1 MFGIVVRG
9 GEAARWPYK
18 TEWGGRRLR
27 LKDKVALVTGS
38 ANGIGRAIA
47 VKFAQEGADVVI
59 NDIPSQKERAEAV
72 SEEIKHLG
80 RNSMVILADVSKTDE
95 VTRMAGTLL
104 QRFGRL
110 DVLVNNAGFARPV
123 RVADMTDDQFDI
135 VINTCLRGTFL
146 CSRAFIKTMIA
157 QKSGKILNLASN
169 SVWSIWPGFG
179 QYAAAKAG
187 IVAFT
192 KVLALELAE
201 HRINVNAIAP
211 GFTGTEG
218 ALARSGAAH
227 IERMEREIPL
237 GRIGK
242 TEDLLGAV
250 MLLVS
255 DEGAF
260 ITGETILIAGGF
272 TFRS

>member
-1 MFGIVVRG
+1 M
-9 GEAARWPYK
+9 
-18 TEWGGRRLR
+18 R

-80 RNSMVILADVSKTDE
+80 RNSMVLLADVSKTDE

-157 QKSGKILNLASN
+157 QKSG
-169 SVWSIWPGFG
+169 
-179 QYAAAKAG
+179 
-187 IVAFT
+187 
-192 KVLALELAE
+192 
-201 HRINVNAIAP
+201 
-211 GFTGTEG
+211 
-218 ALARSGAAH
+218 
-227 IERMEREIPL
+227 
-237 GRIGK
+237 
-242 TEDLLGAV
+242 
-250 MLLVS
+250 
-255 DEGAF
+255 
-260 ITGETILIAGGF
+260 
-272 TFRS
+272 

>member
-1 MFGIVVRG
+1 M
-9 GEAARWPYK
+9 
-18 TEWGGRRLR
+18 RLR
-27 LKDKVALVTGS
+27 EKVALVTGS

-47 VKFAQEGADVVI
+47 LKLAREGADVII
-59 NDIPSQKERAEAV
+59 NDIASQKERAGLV
-72 SEEIKHLG
+72 CEEIKTFG
-80 RNSMVILADVSKTDE
+80 RKAMVVLADVSKTED
-95 VTRMAGTLL
+95 VNRMAESVLGK
-104 QRFGRL
+104 FGRL
-110 DVLVNNAGFARPV
+110 DILVNNAGLSRPV
-123 RVADMTDDQFDI
+123 PIAEMTVDQWDI

-146 CSRAFIKTMIA
+146 CSRAFIKGMML

-169 SVWSIWPGFG
+169 TVWSVWPGFG

-192 KVLALELAE
+192 KVLALEMAE
-201 HRINVNAIAP
+201 YGINVNAIAP

-218 ALARSGAAH
+218 AIARSGPEH
-227 IERMEREIPL
+227 VRRMEGEIPL
-237 GRIGK
+237 GRIGR

-255 DEGAF
+255 DEGSF
-260 ITGETILIAGGF
+260 ITGETILISGGF